1 MLILRPAAE
10 RGYADHGWLQAR
22 HSFSFAEYYDPR
34 HMGVSVLRV
43 INEDRV
49 APGAGF
55 PTHGHADMEIITYI
69 LSGIL
74 EHRDSMGNTA
84 QILAGEVQLMSAG
97 SGVTHSEYNP
107 SATEP
112 VHLLQIWVRPRTKG
126 VTPGYQQRD
135 YAGDDA
141 TLRLL
146 VSGDGAEDS
155 LLAQQDF
162 RLYRVQLQAGEH
174 LTQTL
179 DSARTYY
186 VQVAKGAG
194 MLNDRALA
202 AGDGLS
208 LTGETELLL
217 QSEAGLEALL
227 FELP

>member
-1 MLILRPAAE
+1 MLTLRPAAE
-10 RGYADHGWLQAR
+10 RGHADHGWLNAR

-69 LSGIL
+69 LSGTL

-84 QILAGEVQLMSAG
+84 QIRAGEVQLMSAG
-97 SGVTHSEYNP
+97 SGVTHSEYNA
-107 SATEP
+107 STTEP
-112 VHLLQIWVRPRTKG
+112 VHLLQIWVRPHTKG

-135 YAGDDA
+135 FGGDPA
-141 TLRLL
+141 SLRLL
-146 VSGDGAEDS
+146 VSGDGDEDA
-155 LLAQQDF
+155 LHAHQDF
-162 RLYRVQLQAGEH
+162 RLYRVLLAPGDSLRQA
-174 LTQTL
+174 LTP
-179 DSARTYY
+179 AKTYY

-194 MLNDRALA
+194 MANDLRLA

-208 LTGETELLL
+208 LTGETDLTI
-217 QSEAGLEALL
+217 QSEAGIEALL